1 MSVVAASAA
10 GVASSARTPLVVLL
24 MVGDE
29 VCEHGRPEERD
40 DVHDTESKRGFQ
52 HGAHLVWVA
61 GERVALLLAI
71 VSKRAQAEE
80 ELAAREVA
88 AVLLGDVTE
97 QIDACD
103 QGAEEA
109 EVDEGDEDG

>member
-40 DVHDTESKRGFQ
+40 DVHDTERK
-52 HGAHLVWVA
+52 
-61 GERVALLLAI
+61 
-71 VSKRAQAEE
+71 
-80 ELAAREVA
+80 
-88 AVLLGDVTE
+88 
-97 QIDACD
+97 
-103 QGAEEA
+103 
-109 EVDEGDEDG
+109 